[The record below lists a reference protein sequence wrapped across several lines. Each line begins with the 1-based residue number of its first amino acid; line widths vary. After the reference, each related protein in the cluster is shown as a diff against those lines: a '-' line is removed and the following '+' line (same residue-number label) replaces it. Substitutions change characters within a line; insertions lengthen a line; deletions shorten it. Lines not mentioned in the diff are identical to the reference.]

1 MTMIRSLLIV
11 LIVNAVVSLICAA
24 PYKALPK
31 LESGPKGLPL
41 MYVPLVRK
49 GKPEAPAVE
58 VHVHGKCE
66 PVIQG
71 PPAEPGVGTGPDR
84 SQLLKCAEARL
95 GEAPDTGDSDSGMH
109 SPDAIMNIVK
119 ATDFASHKHH
129 FQRRK
134 DPEGTPYIEH
144 PVAVAHIL
152 THLGKVSNPVVIISA
167 LLHDTV
173 EDTDTTF
180 EEIEREFGPR
190 VRSVVEELTDN
201 KHMTRDERKRC
212 QILHAPHSSHEAK
225 LVKLADKLH
234 NLRDIERSLPVNWTE
249 ERKTQYFN
257 WARDV
262 VQGLRGTNA
271 PIEAE
276 LDALFA
282 KYCTPRENE

>member
-41 MYVPLVRK
+41 MYVPMVRK

-58 VHVHGKCE
+58 VHVH
-66 PVIQG
+66 
-71 PPAEPGVGTGPDR
+71 
-84 SQLLKCAEARL
+84 EARL

-282 KYCTPRENE
+282 KYCTPREGRENE

>member
-1 MTMIRSLLIV
+1 MMLCSV
-11 LIVNAVVSLICAA
+11 FVFICITPLAWGA

-31 LESGPKGLPL
+31 ADRGRDALPL
-41 MYVPLVRK
+41 MYQGPIRTAVLFKQEQARP
-49 GKPEAPAVE
+49 APQHQAPVE
-58 VHVHGKCE
+58 VHFRESPREE
-66 PVIQG
+66 PIPKKDG
-71 PPAEPGVGTGPDR
+71 
-84 SQLLKCAEARL
+84 
-95 GEAPDTGDSDSGMH
+95 GDSGDSVMP

-129 FQRRK
+129 YQRRK

-152 THLGKVSNPVVIISA
+152 TQLGKVSNPVVIMAA

-180 EEIEREFGPR
+180 EEIEREFGPK
-190 VRSVVEELTDN
+190 VKSVVAELTDN
-201 KHMTRDERKRC
+201 KHMTKDERKRW
-212 QILHAPHSSHEAK
+212 QILHAAESTHEAK

-234 NLRDIERSLPVNWTE
+234 NLRDIERCLPINWTE

-262 VQGLRGTNA
+262 VAGLRGTNG

-276 LDALFA
+276 LDAMFV
-282 KYCTPRENE
+282 KYCTATQKPDYWKTVV